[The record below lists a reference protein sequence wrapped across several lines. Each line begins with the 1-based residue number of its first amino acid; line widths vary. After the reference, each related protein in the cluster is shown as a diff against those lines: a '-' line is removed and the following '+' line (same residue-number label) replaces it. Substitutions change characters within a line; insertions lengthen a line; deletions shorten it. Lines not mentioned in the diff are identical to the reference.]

1 MNVLCFFLCLSS
13 GIKSGRCVYLLNLSS
28 LSTLGFR
35 SSLDFIYKYF
45 FSTLRVYTTNWDKN
59 SNECENLKSTRAWCC
74 FFLLCGCAC
83 KPNAVARFSLFQRW
97 EYKLGGFLWIFNYK
111 AFSFSC
117 NGDCWTCLSG
127 LYTQVHSVH
136 FQQHSVVALTLL
148 RSIFYCMYCW
158 KFTHT
163 VDM

>member
-1 MNVLCFFLCLSS
+1 MWKSKKYTCLM
-13 GIKSGRCVYLLNLSS
+13 L
-28 LSTLGFR
+28 
-35 SSLDFIYKYF
+35 
-45 FSTLRVYTTNWDKN
+45 
-59 SNECENLKSTRAWCC
+59 

-117 NGDCWTCLSG
+117 NGDCWTFLSG

-163 VDM
+163 VECNHFCFFPYINFQRIDGVKQCSSLAASTCIHSVLSERYSFTLSRDDSLMRMHVCKC